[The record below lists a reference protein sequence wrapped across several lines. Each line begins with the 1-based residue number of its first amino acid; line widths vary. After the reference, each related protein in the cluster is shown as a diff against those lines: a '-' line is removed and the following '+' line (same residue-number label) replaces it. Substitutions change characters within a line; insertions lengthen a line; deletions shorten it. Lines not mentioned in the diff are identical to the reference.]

1 MENIVLV
8 MDVVRV
14 IKSQLSADQLLARAT
29 DKYDHMSSVKT
40 HNIFTTINSILLFRL
55 SLLPRLCL
63 LKYGEYFKCDYFFHT
78 FIFLIGEVCHI
89 HLIIAQLV
97 SHRY

>member
-40 HNIFTTINSILLFRL
+40 HNM
-55 SLLPRLCL
+55 
-63 LKYGEYFKCDYFFHT
+63 Y
-78 FIFLIGEVCHI
+78 I
-89 HLIIAQLV
+89 H
-97 SHRY
+97 YY